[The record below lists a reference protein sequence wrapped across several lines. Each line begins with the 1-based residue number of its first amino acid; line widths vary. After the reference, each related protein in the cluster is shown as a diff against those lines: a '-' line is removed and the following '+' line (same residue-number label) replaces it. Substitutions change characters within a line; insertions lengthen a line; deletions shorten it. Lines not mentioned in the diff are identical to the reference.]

1 MGGYMKIFSD
11 RLKEIRKNSGMAQKE
26 VAAELEMSL
35 SGYQNLEYNQRDPK
49 PETIRKLATLFNVSS
64 DYLLGLE
71 NIQNRLLEQAFDVV
85 LAQNEVST
93 TGMMYE
99 IMKNREG
106 ESSTSTLQAYDNH
119 LSAQGYYRRVFVSY
133 AVEFFKSPNA
143 NPYEDM
149 ALKKKYP
156 FTFSCQN
163 DLFGGCFVNMKLADG
178 YVIERVAYYSGGFMQ
193 DSEESRQKALSYIDE
208 HERHYKLK

>member
-1 MGGYMKIFSD
+1 MKIFSD

-26 VAAELEMSL
+26 VAAELNMSL

-49 PETIRKLATLFNVSS
+49 PETLRKLAILFNVST

-71 NIQNRLLEQAFDVV
+71 NIQNKLLEQAFDVI

-99 IMKNREG
+99 VLKNKEG
-106 ESSTSTLQAYDNH
+106 DSSPSTLQAYDNY
-119 LSAQGYYRRVFVSY
+119 LSAQGYYKRVFLTY

-143 NPYEDM
+143 NPYEDA
-149 ALKKKYP
+149 ALRKKYP
-156 FTFSCQN
+156 FTFSYQN

-178 YVIERVAYYSGGFMQ
+178 HTIERVAYYSGGFGL
-193 DSEESRQKALSYIDE
+193 DDEESRLKAIDYIDK
-208 HERHYKLK
+208 HEKHFRLK